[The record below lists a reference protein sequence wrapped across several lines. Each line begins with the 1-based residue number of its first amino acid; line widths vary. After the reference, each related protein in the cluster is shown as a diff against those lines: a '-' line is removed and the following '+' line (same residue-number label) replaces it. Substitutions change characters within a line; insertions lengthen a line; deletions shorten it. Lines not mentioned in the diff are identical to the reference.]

1 MVAILIVLQA
11 SVDSRRAHELFRSS
25 FSAARGRK
33 LLRHSSRCWA
43 ALARNKSL
51 QGSFIH
57 PSLTVRAGRTGH
69 VLGTE
74 LKTSR
79 RSDGGE
85 SGRRS
90 ERRESNSR
98 AQHGR
103 FVTRAKLVILLEPF
117 QVQFAIG
124 TVSAKD
130 HCNKPLR
137 LRCMVYA
144 AGPSSPRAEVR
155 PVRALPDSG
164 ERGGCQAG
172 EQESGPEGCR
182 TAGHCQAGALRKR
195 VFWVGAACCGKH
207 ALS

>member
-1 MVAILIVLQA
+1 MT
-11 SVDSRRAHELFRSS
+11 SPE
-25 FSAARGRK
+25 
-33 LLRHSSRCWA
+33 
-43 ALARNKSL
+43 NKS
-51 QGSFIH
+51 QTGSFIH
-57 PSLTVRAGRTGH
+57 PGLTGRAGRTGH

-124 TVSAKD
+124 TVPLLPAKD
-130 HCNKPLR
+130 HCNKPPADSAWFMRPLR
-137 LRCMVYA
+137 D
-144 AGPSSPRAEVR
+144 SSPRTEGR

-164 ERGGCQAG
+164 ERGADSRSLSSGGTPQSQMRVLAG
-172 EQESGPEGCR
+172 G
-182 TAGHCQAGALRKR
+182 L
-195 VFWVGAACCGKH
+195 H
-207 ALS
+207 AVASTRSRRA